1 MINATMSDIF
11 LAQNEE
17 MEKKV
22 LRKAYSRITLNES
35 PKNPLIIEWWLNNAI
50 LVSMAIKINNQ
61 TKYLFLNTINYL

>member
-1 MINATMSDIF
+1 
-11 LAQNEE
+11 